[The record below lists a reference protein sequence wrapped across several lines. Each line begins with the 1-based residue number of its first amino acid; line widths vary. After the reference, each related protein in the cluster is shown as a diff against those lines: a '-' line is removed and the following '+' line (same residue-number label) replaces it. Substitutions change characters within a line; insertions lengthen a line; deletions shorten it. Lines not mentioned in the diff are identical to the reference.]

1 MSLTLACLLLTLALH
16 TGDSYYWCRMGC
28 RMERVD
34 GIYWFGF
41 VGNIGIE
48 ESPVVW
54 VSTSNAKMEQINVVG
69 TSSVS
74 FTPI

>member
-1 MSLTLACLLLTLALH
+1 
-16 TGDSYYWCRMGC
+16 
-28 RMERVD
+28 MERVD